1 MRYKIGIYS
10 RMYQFTSWVLI
21 GLLSAISALAQPPAP
36 TVMPPSRP
44 AASARPPALPSP
56 SPLGSPTTEDPVNS
70 LGPADLQAV
79 ITLLK
84 TNFTNPDAITDT
96 ELNRATVDGL
106 IMRLPRG
113 VMLLPA
119 KENTPAEATSA
130 SYGEIIGGHIGYVR
144 VGSLNAA
151 NLQALDKSLSNFAA
165 KNVNAL
171 IVDLRASQATTDLQL
186 AAEFAKRF
194 CPKGKTLFA
203 LRKPAGH
210 QDRLF
215 SSDRDPAFRGLVMV
229 LTDGDTAGGAEAIAA
244 ALRFYNKALL
254 IGQTTAGRAAEYSDL
269 SLPSGKILRVAA
281 AEMISPDGRSLFPE
295 GMKPDLPVEMSTADK
310 RQIFQLS
317 GEKGMGPFV
326 YEGGRPHINE
336 AALLAGTNPEVEAA
350 EAAQQRR
357 GRAPEKP
364 PAYDPVLQRALD
376 VVTSLE
382 VYQKR

>member
-1 MRYKIGIYS
+1 
-10 RMYQFTSWVLI
+10 
-21 GLLSAISALAQPPAP
+21 
-36 TVMPPSRP
+36 MPPSRP
-44 AASARPPALPSP
+44 AASARPSALSSPSP
-56 SPLGSPTTEDPVNS
+56 SASPTTEDLVNS

-96 ELNRATVDGL
+96 ELNRAAVEGL
-106 IMRLPRG
+106 MMRLPRG

-119 KENTPAEATSA
+119 KENAPAEGPSVFY
-130 SYGEIIGGHIGYVR
+130 SEIIGGHVGYVR
-144 VGSLNAA
+144 IGSLNAA
-151 NLQALDKSLSNFAA
+151 NLQALDKSLSSFVA
-165 KNVNAL
+165 KNINAV
-171 IVDLRASQATTDLQL
+171 IVDLRASQATADFQQ

-194 CPKGKTLFA
+194 SPKGKTLFT
-203 LRKPAGH
+203 LRKPTGH
-210 QDRLF
+210 QDRVF
-215 SSDRDPAFRGLVMV
+215 SSERDPAFRGLVMV
-229 LTDGDTAGGAEAIAA
+229 LTDGDTAGAAEAIAA
-244 ALRFYNKALL
+244 ALRFYNKALV

-269 SLPSGKILRVAA
+269 PLPSGKILRVAV
-281 AEMISPDGRSLFPE
+281 AEMISPDGRPLFPE
-295 GMKPDLPVEMSTADK
+295 GIKPDLPVEMSVADK

-326 YEGGRPHINE
+326 YEAGRPHMNE

-364 PAYDPVLQRALD
+364 PAHDPVLQRALD

>member
-1 MRYKIGIYS
+1 MS
-10 RMYQFTSWVLI
+10 QFTSLSLI
-21 GLLSAISALAQPPAP
+21 SFCLAINALAQTPPP
-36 TVMPPSRP
+36 TVVPPGKP
-44 AASARPPALPSP
+44 AASARPSTLASPSP
-56 SPLGSPTTEDPVNS
+56 SGSPTTEDLVNS
-70 LGPADLQAV
+70 LGPPDLQAV

-84 TNFTNPDAITDT
+84 GNFTNPDEITDT
-96 ELNRATVDGL
+96 ELNRATVEGL

-119 KENTPAEATSA
+119 KENAPAETPTVFYS
-130 SYGEIIGGHIGYVR
+130 EIIGGHIGYVR

-151 NLQALDKSLSNFAA
+151 NLQALDKSIANFAA

-171 IVDLRASQATTDLQL
+171 VVDLRASPATTDWPL

-194 CPKGKTLFA
+194 CPKGKTLFT

-210 QDRLF
+210 QDRVL

-229 LTDGDTAGGAEAIAA
+229 LTDGDTAGAAEAIAA

-254 IGQTTAGRAAEYSDL
+254 IGQVTAGRAAEYSDL
-269 SLPSGKILRVAA
+269 SLPSGKILRVAV
-281 AEMISPDGRSLFPE
+281 AEMVSPDGRPLFPE
-295 GMKPDLPVEMSTADK
+295 GTKPDLPVEMSTADK

-326 YEGGRPHINE
+326 YEGARPHLNE

-364 PAYDPVLQRALD
+364 PAHDPVLQRALD